1 MRAATKNDSKNVLS
15 LSFIGEKLY
24 MGIAKILL
32 PLPKL
37 FPLDYAIPE
46 DLQLKKGDL
55 VIVPFRSKEIT
66 AIVWQ
71 LKVEAPS
78 NFSKLKFIKQ
88 KVPFDYQLNPEI
100 LELIDWVANYYINE
114 LGSIAKLVLPV
125 DISEKPI
132 KIECQEIKTDFTL
145 PNLSVIQQHA
155 LTILQKS
162 PHKTAIVKGVTG
174 SGKTE
179 LYFHLLADYLG
190 QNKQILIMLP
200 EIALSQQII
209 NRFTE
214 RFGFKPVV
222 WNSSVTKAQKKRILR
237 GILSNEVKVIIGARS
252 SLFLPY
258 KNLGLIIVDEEHD
271 SSYKQDDGIL
281 YNARDMAVLR
291 GNLGGAQ
298 VVLCSATPSIETIY
312 NVAQQKY
319 QLIELASRYKEASLP
334 IVQIID
340 MKKEKLPSTSFLSK
354 ILITAIRTN
363 LANKQQTL
371 LFLNRRGYSPLL
383 LCKLCGYRFMCKSC
397 SAWLVLHKSS
407 KRLECHHCG
416 YQTKIHTSCP
426 ECLEKESLTVCGP
439 GIERIEEE
447 AKYLF
452 SDSKIE
458 VISKDYLQ
466 KPEKIQELLRKMQNN
481 EIDILIGTQVITK
494 GYHFPNL
501 TLVGVIDADLGSNS
515 GGDLRSSERTYQ
527 LLHQVG
533 GRAGREDKKGT
544 VMIQTYYPDHLIFTH
559 LKNATEDQFFDYE
572 LQTRQTAEMPPY
584 TKMASITLAG
594 KVENKVFEI
603 AKNLVNIA
611 PQSSARILGPASA
624 AMAKLAG
631 KYRFR
636 ILVITD
642 RKFNLQRYLSSWL
655 SLIKIPSSCHI
666 KIDID
671 PKSFY

>member
-1 MRAATKNDSKNVLS
+1 
-15 LSFIGEKLY
+15 

-32 PLPKL
+32 PLLKL

-46 DLQLKKGDL
+46 GLQLKEGDL

-71 LKVEAPS
+71 LNVSPYE
-78 NFSKLKFIKQ
+78 NLSKLKFIKQ
-88 KVPFDYQLNPEI
+88 KAPLEAQLNPEI
-100 LELIDWVANYYINE
+100 LKLIDWVAEYYINE

-132 KIECQEIKTDFTL
+132 KINRQEIKTDFIL
-145 PNLSVIQQHA
+145 PDLSDIQQHA
-155 LTILQKS
+155 LNILQKS
-162 PHKTAIVKGVTG
+162 PHKTTIVKGVTG

-179 LYFHLLADYLG
+179 LYFHLIADYLA
-190 QNKQILIMLP
+190 QNKQILVMLP
-200 EIALSQQII
+200 EIALSEQII

-222 WNSSVTKAQKKRILR
+222 WNSSITKAQKKMILR
-237 GILSNEVKVIIGARS
+237 GILSNDVKAIIGARS

-258 KNLGLIIVDEEHD
+258 KTLSLIIIDEEHD

-312 NVAQQKY
+312 NVNQGKY

-334 IVQIID
+334 VVQIID
-340 MKKEKLPSTSFLSK
+340 MKKEKLPPTSFLSK
-354 ILITAIRTN
+354 ILITSIHEN

-383 LCKLCGYRFMCKSC
+383 LCKICGYRFMCGFC
-397 SAWLVLHKSS
+397 SAWLVVHKST

-416 YQTKIHTSCP
+416 YQSKIHNSCP
-426 ECLEKESLTVCGP
+426 ECLEKDSLTVCGP

-452 SDSKIE
+452 PNSKIE

-466 KPEKIQELLRKMQNN
+466 KPEKIQELLRKMEHG

-559 LKNATEDQFFDYE
+559 LKNGTEDQFFDYE
-572 LQTRQTAEMPPY
+572 LQTRQIAEMPPF
-584 TKMASITLAG
+584 TKMASITLTG
-594 KVENKVFEI
+594 KVENKVLEI

-611 PQSSARILGPASA
+611 PQSSVKILGPASA

-636 ILVITD
+636 ILIIAD
-642 RKFNLQRYLSSWL
+642 RKFNLQKYLCYWL
-655 SLIKIPSSCHI
+655 TLIKIPSFCHV